1 MQLSM
6 SASMRV
12 LMFASAVALVG
23 CSGGGGESG
32 GASSPPGSPPV
43 GGPPPPPPPP
53 PLTVI
58 DDESEAVRFLNLSTF
73 GADQTMISNLVRS
86 GNASNW
92 VAGELAKPP
101 TFYLPRVAAETPEDD
116 SEGRDVFTYTVWES
130 MIENDDQLRT
140 RMTYALSQ
148 IVVANGRDTGGINSR
163 ATAFYADALTR
174 NAFGNYR
181 QLLQDVTYTP
191 LMAEYLTY
199 MRNRKGDERRGRMP
213 DENYAREVMQLF
225 TIGLVELNMDGTSRL
240 DAQGNEIETYTNE
253 DVIGLARVFTGLSE
267 KGGNF
272 YRDHDVDSEYSA
284 LVMYPD
290 QHSPLE
296 KSFLGM
302 TIAAGTPGDESISL
316 ALDALFNH
324 PNVPP
329 FVSRQLIQR
338 FTSSNPPP
346 AYVERVS
353 TAFANGSFT
362 ADDGRSFGTGQ
373 RGDLSATIAAILL
386 DDYVLSG
393 AAASDEAY
401 GKVREPVMNFV
412 HWARAFD
419 VTEIDASNENLLR
432 DTRSNAS
439 RLGQQ
444 PFRSPSVFNF
454 YRPGFTPPG
463 TEAGGRAMTVP
474 EFQIVNTAS
483 AVGYQNF
490 MTDFVFDVSSSRE
503 RNTTFNPDYT
513 DELALADQPEAL
525 ADHLDMLL
533 TGGRMSDATKADIV
547 NAVNAMPIDD
557 RDTDRDRE
565 RRIMSAILIA
575 VNSPAYRVQR

>member
-1 MQLSM
+1 
-6 SASMRV
+6 
-12 LMFASAVALVG
+12 
-23 CSGGGGESG
+23 
-32 GASSPPGSPPV
+32 
-43 GGPPPPPPPP
+43 
-53 PLTVI
+53 
-58 DDESEAVRFLNLSTF
+58 
-73 GADQTMISNLVRS
+73 
-86 GNASNW
+86 
-92 VAGELAKPP
+92 
-101 TFYLPRVAAETPEDD
+101 
-116 SEGRDVFTYTVWES
+116 
-130 MIENDDQLRT
+130 
-140 RMTYALSQ
+140 
-148 IVVANGRDTGGINSR
+148 
-163 ATAFYADALTR
+163 
-174 NAFGNYR
+174 
-181 QLLQDVTYTP
+181 
-191 LMAEYLTY
+191 
-199 MRNRKGDERRGRMP
+199 
-213 DENYAREVMQLF
+213 
-225 TIGLVELNMDGTSRL
+225 
-240 DAQGNEIETYTNE
+240 
-253 DVIGLARVFTGLSE
+253 
-267 KGGNF
+267 
-272 YRDHDVDSEYSA
+272 
-284 LVMYPD
+284 
-290 QHSPLE
+290 
-296 KSFLGM
+296 

-338 FTSSNPPP
+338 FTSSNPPA
-346 AYVERVS
+346 AYVERVA

-386 DDYVLSG
+386 DEYVLSG
-393 AAASDEAY
+393 AAASDEAS
-401 GKVREPVMNFV
+401 GKVREPVMNFI